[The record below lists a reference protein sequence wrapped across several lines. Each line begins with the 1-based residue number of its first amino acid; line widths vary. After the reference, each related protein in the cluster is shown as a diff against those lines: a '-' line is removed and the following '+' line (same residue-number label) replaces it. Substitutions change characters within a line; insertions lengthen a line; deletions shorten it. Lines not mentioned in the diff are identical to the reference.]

1 MSSRERVT
9 KHKYNVDGSKI
20 GRFFSWLGEEGKAA
34 VELYIAATTSRMVRY
49 GGWQLGFGMVIV
61 VGMLMV

>member
-1 MSSRERVT
+1 MSSRERVS

-34 VELYIAATTSRMVRY
+34 VELYMAATTSRMVRD
-49 GGWQLGFGMVIV
+49 GGGNWDLGW
-61 VGMLMV
+61 

>member
-1 MSSRERVT
+1 MVA
-9 KHKYNVDGSKI
+9 KLVIFLAGL
-20 GRFFSWLGEEGKAA
+20 GRRDRAA